1 MKTKNKNIK
10 QHEDKYIH
18 IPKVNL
24 LPLIGLIL
32 FILLAIGNYQLID
45 KEVISE
51 AFKSCEEE
59 CVYNLV
65 TSDLK
70 NLYPIIGEY
79 ILISLALI
87 SLVALFKGGYS
98 ELKSYDEE
106 GLIGGLIFGLIGGLI
121 FGLII
126 GLIFGLIIGLI
137 YGLFVGLF
145 FGLIIGLIIGLIFG
159 LIGGLIAGFLGEFN

>member
-98 ELKSYDEE
+98 ELKSYDED
-106 GLIGGLIFGLIGGLI
+106 GLIIRLIV
-121 FGLII
+121 GLII
-126 GLIFGLIIGLI
+126 GLIVGLIIGLI
-137 YGLFVGLF
+137 GGLFG
-145 FGLIIGLIIGLIFG
+145 GLIIGLFGGLFGGLFSGLI
-159 LIGGLIAGFLGEFN
+159 IGLIAGFLGEFN